1 MISCTQTPPVSLA
14 LRPYQH
20 LALDAIAAAELRGV
34 RRQLLA
40 LPTGAGK
47 TVIFASLIA
56 QLQQRTL
63 ILVHRDE
70 LIRQTLDKL
79 HMVQVAGSI
88 GVVKAQAD
96 DHAGDVVVASIQT
109 LARPQRLARV
119 APTFGLIVV
128 DEAHHALPD
137 NTYGQ
142 VLTALGAFRE
152 DGPLVC
158 GFTATPFRPNNTPLM
173 TTGQARGCFDE
184 VVYTLPLPWMIEH
197 GYLVPIVPHGIFVE
211 GLDLDRIRTSHGDY
225 SADALAEV
233 MLTADTPAHLVRGYQ
248 ELTPG
253 RRALIFCPTVAMT
266 YAVEHAMRQA
276 GIAAASVIGSTPVE
290 ERQTI
295 YTQVREGTVRA
306 LVNCM
311 VLTEGFDEPSIDAI
325 FMARPTKSKVL
336 YTQCI
341 GRGLRL
347 WPGKD
352 DCIIVD
358 AVGATKRH
366 DLLSVAALLGL
377 LTPKTPGTVAEEL
390 EGQDGGDTEERET
403 GYHAHQLNLLDRD
416 PLHWVTTR
424 KGYWVL
430 SLAHQMLRIRNN
442 GAGAYRLEAKAKGA
456 RTYTVIADHLTQEYC
471 LGIAAHTAADARLEH
486 LVRQGAGWRWRDRSP
501 AQEAFARK
509 LGITINAAWTAGDLS
524 DAITALVG
532 DWYD

>member
-1 MISCTQTPPVSLA
+1 MIACTQAPPVPLA
-14 LRPYQH
+14 LRPYQQQ
-20 LALDAIAAAELRGV
+20 ALDAIAAAELRGV

-40 LPTGAGK
+40 MPTGSGK
-47 TVIFASLIA
+47 TVIFAHLIA
-56 QLQQRTL
+56 QTRQRTL

-70 LIRQTLDKL
+70 LVRQTLDKL

-96 DHAGDVVVASIQT
+96 AHAGDVVVASVQT
-109 LARPQRLARV
+109 LSRPQRLARV
-119 APTFGLIVV
+119 AATFKLIVV
-128 DEAHHALPD
+128 DEAHHALEG

-142 VLTALGAFRE
+142 VLTALGAFDD

-158 GFTATPFRPNNTPLM
+158 GFTATPFRPNNTPLI
-173 TTGQARGCFDE
+173 TTGDTPGCFDE

-225 SADALAEV
+225 SADALSAV
-233 MLTADTPAHLVRGYQ
+233 MLTADTPAHLVRGY
-248 ELTPG
+248 EEITPG

-266 YAVEHAMRQA
+266 HAVEHAFARA
-276 GIAAASVIGSTPVE
+276 GIAAASVIGSTSVE
-290 ERQTI
+290 ERQVI
-295 YTQVREGTVRA
+295 CHQVREGTVRA
-306 LVNCM
+306 LANCM

-347 WPGKD
+347 WPGKA
-352 DCIIVD
+352 DCIVVD

-377 LTPKTPGTVAEEL
+377 LKPKKPGMAEDL
-390 EGQDGGDTEERET
+390 QGHDDGDTEERET
-403 GYHAHQLNLLDRD
+403 GYHAHRLDLLDRD
-416 PLHWVTTR
+416 PLHWVTTP
-424 KGYWVL
+424 KGYWAL
-430 SLAHQMLRIRNN
+430 SLGHQMLRIRSN
-442 GAGAYRLEAKAKGA
+442 GAGAYRLEAKARDA

-486 LVRQGAGWRWRDRSP
+486 LVRQDAGWRMKPRSS

-509 LGITINAAWTAGDLS
+509 LGLTITDDWTAGDIS
-524 DAITALVG
+524 DAITAVVG